1 MIKLVSTILILLG
14 VSTVSALGQF
24 PRPKPLSNAD
34 TTAIVISVLQPP
46 PIPLSPDH
54 GFLIPKTVSSE
65 NLEIVDSSEL
75 EKHGIRLM
83 SASALREAQKDW
95 VVDYLLFREISF
107 RDGVAVVTLAQIK
120 EGRPC
125 FAPPMHS
132 ESNYTYE
139 VRRTSKGLIATLIR
153 SPAPPMS
160 LNLKRFAM
168 RYDTFKYKKPA
179 RGDDSGQYRYTT
191 VYVLRSG
198 QWQIVADQFTRIKK

>member
-1 MIKLVSTILILLG
+1 MIKLASTILILLG
-14 VSTVSALGQF
+14 VSAVSALGQF

-46 PIPLSPDH
+46 PIPLSPNH
-54 GFLIPKTVSSE
+54 GFLIPKKVSSE
-65 NLEIVDSSEL
+65 NLEFVDSFEL

-95 VVDYLLFREISF
+95 VIDYLLFPEISF
-107 RDGVAVVTLAQIK
+107 RDGVALVTLAQIK

-132 ESNYTYE
+132 ESSYTYE

-160 LNLKRFAM
+160 FDLKRFAM
-168 RYDTFKYKKPA
+168 RYPWVKPNKSLDA
-179 RGDDSGQYRYTT
+179 SRGSVFLMKR
-191 VYVLRSG
+191 L
-198 QWQIVADQFTRIKK
+198 